1 MFPRVDT
8 MRFAYVILLLALAWP
23 AHAQAPDLKAA
34 IGQLARE
41 KQLAESCATLFKG
54 YAPDDTVT
62 RLRGQKLYEEGRLES
77 TVLIEQLLF
86 DLADG
91 TRPDASPELA
101 ASLEVVPERRQAFC
115 DYVYETI
122 PPEIREA
129 LEDTRSLLIDAL
141 VEGAAELV
149 GSLMEA
155 GVAIWAEYNR
165 ADEVRRASI
174 SARVEAQRWR
184 PYPEVEA
191 GT

>member
-101 ASLEVVPERRQAFC
+101 ASLDVVPERRQAFC
-115 DYVYETI
+115 VFVD
-122 PPEIREA
+122 EA
-129 LEDTRSLLIDAL
+129 IAAELEDGTRSLLVDAL
-141 VEGAAELV
+141 VEGAADLV